1 MNNFLL
7 TSPLL
12 WVYPLFA
19 NTNYW
24 HGFSSLLHKRTP
36 PLSGFF
42 IFMSVII
49 YLPFGFFWADILG
62 SLRARWSCVQ
72 SANPIYSPSRAS
84 HGSGLS
90 NREQRSINHDIS

>member
-1 MNNFLL
+1 MLPL
-7 TSPLL
+7 T
-12 WVYPLFA
+12 
-19 NTNYW
+19 NTIFWLYSSFVNAKSLA
-24 HGFSSLLHKRTP
+24 GFSSLLHKRTP

-49 YLPFGFFWADILG
+49 YLPFGFFWAGILG

-72 SANPIYSPSRAS
+72 SANPIYSPSRAL

-90 NREQRSINHDIS
+90 DREQRSMKS